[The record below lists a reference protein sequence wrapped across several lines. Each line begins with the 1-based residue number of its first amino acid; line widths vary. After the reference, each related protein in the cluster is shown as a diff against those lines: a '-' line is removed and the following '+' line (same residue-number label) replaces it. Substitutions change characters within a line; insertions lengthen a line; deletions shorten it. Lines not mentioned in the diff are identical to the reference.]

1 MTITRTRK
9 ITRQFAHNFVATM
22 RPEEAAE
29 YKSVVDDA
37 IEWAKVNEPGLFYGI
52 VHDYLNFLDMNTE
65 HHICSTCKH
74 WDPFTERAAV
84 PTAHTART
92 LLTGIT
98 PAITGKRGLTNNGS
112 YLQCPISCCDVYK
125 RKQQEKL

>member
-1 MTITRTRK
+1 MTITRARK

-37 IEWAKVNEPGLFYGI
+37 IEWAKANEPSLFYGI
-52 VHDYLNFLDMNTE
+52 VHDYLNFLDRHAE

-74 WDPFTERAAV
+74 WEPFTGACCGASYWLLGLPVLCLIRLQV
-84 PTAHTART
+84 LQRRPDLSGILRVYYHT
-92 LLTGIT
+92 G
-98 PAITGKRGLTNNGS
+98 
-112 YLQCPISCCDVYK
+112 
-125 RKQQEKL
+125 